1 MRALVTGGSGF
12 LGAALVRA
20 LVARGGQVT
29 SADVVSAAAPCAGV
43 EMVRCDVGQWAEL
56 LRLVSAA
63 RPDVIFH
70 TAGILSASA
79 EARPQAA
86 YQANAVGTFN
96 VLEAAAALG
105 VGQVVL
111 TSTIATYGARAGALV
126 DEETQQRPTTMY
138 GVSKVFSELLGEY
151 YHHRYGAD
159 FRGLRL
165 PSVIGHGRGPGGAS
179 AWSSLVV
186 SEPAADRAYRVPVP
200 PDTRMPIIYVQD
212 AVDALLQLADADA
225 AALNRR
231 TYGVGGFSP
240 TAGELADAV
249 RAALPGA
256 DLEFAPDPHI
266 TGIVRSWPE
275 RVDGHL
281 AFEDWGWRERY
292 MLTDSVQDFV
302 TRATEGR
309 RDGAFAEA

>member
-20 LVARGGQVT
+20 LAARGAEVT
-29 SADVVSAAAPCAGV
+29 SADVVTAKEPCEGV
-43 EMVRCDVGQWAEL
+43 ETARCDVGHWAEV

-70 TAGILSASA
+70 TAGILSAAA

-96 VLEAAAALG
+96 VLEASAALG

-111 TSTIATYGARAGALV
+111 TSTIATYGTRAGKLV
-126 DEETQQRPTTMY
+126 DDETQQRPTTMY

-151 YHHRYGAD
+151 YQHRYGTD

-179 AWSSLVV
+179 AWSSLAV
-186 SEPAADRAYRVPVP
+186 SEPAAGRAYMVPVP

-225 AALNRR
+225 TALSRR
-231 TYGVGGFSP
+231 TYGVAGFSP
-240 TAGELADAV
+240 TAGELVEAV
-249 RAALPGA
+249 RAALAGA
-256 DLEFAPDPHI
+256 DLEFGPDPHI
-266 TGIVRSWPE
+266 TEIVRSWPE
-275 RVDGHL
+275 RVDGRI
-281 AFEDWGWRERY
+281 AFEDWGWSERY
-292 MLTDSVQDFV
+292 MLAETVQDFIA
-302 TRATEGR
+302 RATGGR
-309 RDGAFAEA
+309 LVQA

>member
-1 MRALVTGGSGF
+1 MA
-12 LGAALVRA
+12 
-20 LVARGGQVT
+20 
-29 SADVVSAAAPCAGV
+29 
-43 EMVRCDVGQWAEL
+43 RCDVGQWAEV
-56 LRLVSAA
+56 LRLVSAC

-70 TAGILSASA
+70 TAGILSAAA

-96 VLEAAAALG
+96 MLEASAALG

-111 TSTIATYGARAGALV
+111 TSTIATYGTRAGKLV
-126 DEETQQRPTTMY
+126 DEETQQRPTTIY

-151 YHHRYGAD
+151 YQHRYGTD

-186 SEPAADRAYRVPVP
+186 SEPAAGRAYTVPVP

-225 AALNRR
+225 AALSRR
-231 TYGVGGFSP
+231 TYGVAGFSP
-240 TAGELADAV
+240 TAGELVQAV
-249 RAALPGA
+249 RAALAGA
-256 DLEFAPDPHI
+256 DLEFGPDPQI
-266 TGIVRSWPE
+266 TQIVRSWPE
-275 RVDGHL
+275 RVDGRL
-281 AFEDWGWRERY
+281 ASEDWGWRERY
-292 MLTDSVQDFV
+292 MLAETVQDFV
-302 TRATEGR
+302 ARATGGR
-309 RDGAFAEA
+309 RDGTLVQA

>member
-20 LVARGGQVT
+20 LAARGAEVT
-29 SADVVSAAAPCAGV
+29 SADVVTAKEPCPGV
-43 EMVRCDVGQWAEL
+43 EMARCDVGHWAEV

-70 TAGILSASA
+70 TAGILSAAA

-96 VLEAAAALG
+96 VLEASAALA

-111 TSTIATYGARAGALV
+111 TSTIATYGTRAGKLV

-151 YHHRYGAD
+151 YQHRYGTD

-186 SEPAADRAYRVPVP
+186 SEPAAGRAYMVPVP

-225 AALNRR
+225 AALSRR
-231 TYGVGGFSP
+231 TYGVAGFSP
-240 TAGELADAV
+240 TAGELVQAV
-249 RAALPGA
+249 RAALAGA
-256 DLEFAPDPHI
+256 DLEFGPDPHI
-266 TGIVRSWPE
+266 TEIVRSWPE
-275 RVDGHL
+275 RVGGRL
-281 AFEDWGWRERY
+281 AFEDWGWSERY
-292 MLTDSVQDFV
+292 MLAETVQDFV
-302 TRATEGR
+302 ARATGGR
-309 RDGAFAEA
+309 LVQA

>member
-20 LVARGGQVT
+20 LVARGAEVT
-29 SADVVSAAAPCAGV
+29 SADVVPAQEPRAGV
-43 EMVRCDVGQWAEL
+43 ETARCDVGQWAEV

-70 TAGILSASA
+70 TAGVLSAAA

-86 YQANAVGTFN
+86 YQTNAIGTFN
-96 VLEAAAALG
+96 VLEASAAVG
-105 VGQVVL
+105 VRQVVL
-111 TSTIATYGARAGALV
+111 TSTIATYGNRAGKLV

-151 YHHRYGAD
+151 YHHRYGTD

-200 PDTRMPIIYVQD
+200 PGTRMPIIYVQD
-212 AVDALLQLADADA
+212 AADALLQLADADP
-225 AALNRR
+225 AALSRR
-231 TYGVGGFSP
+231 TYGVSGFSP
-240 TAGELADAV
+240 TAGELVDAV
-249 RAALPGA
+249 RAALPSA
-256 DLEFAPDPHI
+256 DLEFGPDPHI
-266 TGIVRSWPE
+266 TRIVRSWPE
-275 RVDGHL
+275 RVDGRL
-281 AFEDWGWRERY
+281 ALEDWGWRERY
-292 MLTDSVQDFV
+292 MLAETLQDFV
-302 TRATEGR
+302 ARATGGR
-309 RDGAFAEA
+309 RDGTLAA